1 MPPLIQSIAFTPGG
15 GLTHSAGKFWISTSS
30 TRFLAASYLLRLI
43 AIDHEPAALHATDAN
58 ARRNGVEVDALQGD
72 LAELPPP
79 PAPTLAANVP
89 LKVHMNLAANLAPE
103 TRVVLISGIV
113 DDHVGPVT
121 KAYEAAGLRLVD
133 TAVVRNWAAALLVRA

>member
-1 MPPLIQSIAFTPGG
+1 
-15 GLTHSAGKFWISTSS
+15 
-30 TRFLAASYLLRLI
+30 
-43 AIDHEPAALHATDAN
+43 
-58 ARRNGVEVDALQGD
+58 
-72 LAELPPP
+72 
-79 PAPTLAANVP
+79 
-89 LKVHMNLAANLAPE
+89 MNLAAKLAPE